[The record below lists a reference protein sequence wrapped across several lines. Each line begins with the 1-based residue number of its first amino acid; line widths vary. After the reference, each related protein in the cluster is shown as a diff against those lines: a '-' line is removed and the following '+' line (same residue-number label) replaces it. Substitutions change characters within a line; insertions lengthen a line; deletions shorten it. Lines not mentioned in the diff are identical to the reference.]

1 MQVSLRPMTPDEVAQ
16 WLPGVM
22 EDYVHQR
29 VLAGEDE
36 AAARAVAAA
45 QTEEFAPGGVA
56 AEGQHFFWQT
66 DGDLVVGALW
76 LGSTHQQRQDS
87 AFVYFIVVNDEV
99 RGRGYGRAA
108 MLAAE
113 EWAKGRGARYL
124 GLNVFGHNLVA
135 RNLYESLGYETMA
148 TLMRKELA

>member
-1 MQVSLRPMTPDEVAQ
+1 MTPGELVA

-36 AAARAVAAA
+36 AAARATAAA
-45 QTEEFAPGGVA
+45 QTEELAPGGVA
-56 AEGQHFFWQT
+56 AEGQHFFWQR
-66 DGDLVVGALW
+66 DGDAVVGALW
-76 LGSTHQQRQDS
+76 LGRTLQRLTDS
-87 AFVYFIVVNDEV
+87 WYVYFVVVHDEF

-113 EWAKGRGARYL
+113 EWTKRQGARYL
-124 GLNVFGHNLVA
+124 GLNVFGHNHVA

-148 TLMRKELA
+148 TQMRKELA